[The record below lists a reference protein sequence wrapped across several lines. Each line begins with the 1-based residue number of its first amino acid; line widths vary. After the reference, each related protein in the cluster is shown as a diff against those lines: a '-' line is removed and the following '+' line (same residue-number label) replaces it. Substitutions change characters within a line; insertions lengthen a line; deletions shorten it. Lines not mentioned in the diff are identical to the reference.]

1 MGFDVFPTRKEL
13 EKYAEKIPEIEPSA
27 VLAMLRISQAAE
39 YVRAAINDVFDVLAS
54 QYHLSRGKLRVMFV
68 LYQMTDGI
76 APSQLAD
83 RAGVTRATITTM
95 VKRMVRDGLT
105 EVAIDQT
112 DKRGKKVRL
121 TAQGREFMDDVL
133 PDHYLRISMLMS
145 RLSEAEQTQLIFL
158 LTKLSG

>member
-1 MGFDVFPTRKEL
+1 MTVIAAD
-13 EKYAEKIPEIEPSA
+13 
-27 VLAMLRISQAAE
+27 LA
-39 YVRAAINDVFDVLAS
+39 
-54 QYHLSRGKLRVMFV
+54 
-68 LYQMTDGI
+68 
-76 APSQLAD
+76 
-83 RAGVTRATITTM
+83 
-95 VKRMVRDGLT
+95 
-105 EVAIDQT
+105 

>member
-13 EKYAEKIPEIEPSA
+13 EKYAQNIPEIEPSA

-39 YVRAAINDVFDVLAS
+39 YVRAAINDVLAS
-54 QYHLSRGKLRVMFV
+54 HYHLSRGKLRVMFV
-68 LYQMTDGI
+68 LYQMPEGI
-76 APSQLAD
+76 ASSQLAD

>member
-39 YVRAAINDVFDVLAS
+39 YVRAAINDVLAS

-76 APSQLAD
+76 ALSQLAD

-121 TAQGREFMDDVL
+121 TAQVREFMDDVL

>member
-39 YVRAAINDVFDVLAS
+39 YVRAAINDVLAS
-54 QYHLSRGKLRVMFV
+54 QYHLSRGKLRVRFV

>member
-39 YVRAAINDVFDVLAS
+39 YVRAAINDVLAS
-54 QYHLSRGKLRVMFV
+54 QCHLSRGKLRVMFV

>member
-13 EKYAEKIPEIEPSA
+13 EKYAQNIPEIEPSA

-39 YVRAAINDVFDVLAS
+39 YVRAAINDVLAS
-54 QYHLSRGKLRVMFV
+54 HYHLSRGKLRVMFV
-68 LYQMTDGI
+68 LYQMPEGI

-121 TAQGREFMDDVL
+121 MAQGREFMDDVL

>member
-39 YVRAAINDVFDVLAS
+39 YVRAAINDVLAS

-76 APSQLAD
+76 APSQFAD
-83 RAGVTRATITTM
+83 RAGVKFNDADLIGYP
-95 VKRMVRDGLT
+95 VRVTVGKKSASDGT
-105 EVAIDQT
+105 VEIKVRRTGQEEVVPIDQAIARVQAILA
-112 DKRGKKVRL
+112 D
-121 TAQGREFMDDVL
+121 
-133 PDHYLRISMLMS
+133 LRSKNM
-145 RLSEAEQTQLIFL
+145 
-158 LTKLSG
+158 

>member
-1 MGFDVFPTRKEL
+1 
-13 EKYAEKIPEIEPSA
+13 
-27 VLAMLRISQAAE
+27 
-39 YVRAAINDVFDVLAS
+39 
-54 QYHLSRGKLRVMFV
+54 
-68 LYQMTDGI
+68 
-76 APSQLAD
+76 
-83 RAGVTRATITTM
+83 
-95 VKRMVRDGLT
+95 MVRDGLT

-133 PDHYLRISMLMS
+133 PPDHYLRISMLMS

>member
-1 MGFDVFPTRKEL
+1 
-13 EKYAEKIPEIEPSA
+13 
-27 VLAMLRISQAAE
+27 
-39 YVRAAINDVFDVLAS
+39 
-54 QYHLSRGKLRVMFV
+54 MFV

-105 EVAIDQT
+105 EVAIDQS